1 MSARDK
7 VLEQA
12 GSVISAWRRTPTD
25 LIPSHLESAI
35 ADLRNAV
42 ELMNQESYSR
52 SSNPETSS
60 QGPKMPRLNQSR
72 RQVLMTLRLRP
83 LTDIELVQ
91 AMDSKMSASGA
102 RSRRSELVRMG
113 LVQDSGKRRKSSSGR
128 THVVWQVV

>member
-12 GSVISAWRRTPTD
+12 GSVIAAWRRTPAD

-35 ADLRNAV
+35 SDLRNAV

-52 SSNPETSS
+52 ISNPETSS

-102 RSRRSELVRMG
+102 RSRRAELVRMG